1 MAVDLSS
8 SGSALSMAG
17 MPVAFLIAFTHIML
31 KPRRRRRTRWRTAW
45 RVMLTRSVWLHPSTL
60 LDVQYVLV
68 GAIVFSF
75 LFGYT
80 MLTGYGVASAVAA
93 GMSQIFGPHEAAPV
107 PLYAKA
113 LIVLG
118 LYMAFEFSYWFD
130 HFLSHKI
137 PFLWEFHKVHHSA
150 TVLTPFAN
158 YRVHPVDT
166 IVYMNILSVVV
177 GSATGVVLYFAGIEF
192 AMACSAIS
200 GILYAIYMALWG
212 HLQHSQFWLALTGI
226 PGRLVLSP
234 AHHQIHHSSDP
245 VHFDKNFGASLALWD
260 WLFGTLHIPRRQNE
274 HIRFGTE
281 GDAHLKRFVPSVLYP
296 FHYAIKR
303 LIPKRR
309 KSDVVSE
316 FAYPGQAACMNVEA
330 TEVPMESATLVK
342 AEINSDAGELPV
354 LIDAGS

>member
-1 MAVDLSS
+1 LAVDLSS

-17 MPVAFLIAFTHIML
+17 MPVAFVIAFAHVML
-31 KPRRRRRTRWRTAW
+31 KPRRRGRTRWRTAW

-60 LDVQYVLV
+60 LDVQYVVV
-68 GAIVFSF
+68 GAIVFSL

-80 MLTGYGVASAVAA
+80 MLTGYGVASGVSA
-93 GMSQIFGPHEAAPV
+93 GLSSLFGEQEATPL
-107 PLYAKA
+107 PLYGKA
-113 LIVLG
+113 LVVLV
-118 LYMAFEFSYWFD
+118 LYIAFEFSYWFD

-137 PFLWEFHKVHHSA
+137 AFLWEFHKVHHSA

-177 GSATGVVLYFAGIEF
+177 GSATGVVQYFAGTEF

-200 GILYAIYMALWG
+200 GILYAAYMALWG
-212 HLQHSQFWLALTGI
+212 HLQHSQFWLALTGV
-226 PGRLVLSP
+226 PGRIVLSP
-234 AHHQIHHSSDP
+234 AHHQIHHSNDP

-260 WLFGTLHIPRRQNE
+260 WLFGTLHIPQPQNE

-281 GDAHLKRFVPSVLYP
+281 GDAHLKRFLPSVVYP

-303 LIPKRR
+303 LIPARR
-309 KSDVVSE
+309 TS
-316 FAYPGQAACMNVEA
+316 N
-330 TEVPMESATLVK
+330 SA
-342 AEINSDAGELPV
+342 AEIIEPV
-354 LIDAGS
+354 PDPSPISCLQASVK